1 MRPWEHGT
9 SIAMVLRLL
18 AFAYTSI
25 FARQSRDD
33 ILLFL
38 TTLDTNEDILG
49 FALLCR
55 LPMFDRFCSEHPTR
69 SSLLAGIARIRFS
82 IGWRE
87 SVTLAADAYERRVFP
102 PIGTQLFSIPTLRF
116 RVLDF
121 LANCTACM

>member
-1 MRPWEHGT
+1 MRSWEHGT

-25 FARQSRDD
+25 FGRQSRDD
-33 ILLFL
+33 IFLFL

-49 FALLCR
+49 FVLLCS
-55 LPMFDRFCSEHPTR
+55 LPIFEWSYSKHPTR

-87 SVTLAADAYERRVFP
+87 YVTLAADAYERRVFP
-102 PIGTQLFSIPTLRF
+102 LVVT
-116 RVLDF
+116 
-121 LANCTACM
+121 